1 LCQYLCTVVG
11 YVLFR
16 LMSAYCVLLFCAV
29 DEISDLNDRLAG
41 LQQTKDKDRE
51 MFEQQLE
58 QLRNEYQE
66 TKRQLS
72 SDNMML
78 GTYVIYLFQLLL

>member
-1 LCQYLCTVVG
+1 
-11 YVLFR
+11 
-16 LMSAYCVLLFCAV
+16 MSAYCVLLFCAV

-78 GTYVIYLFQLLL
+78 GTYVIYLFQLLLWMWYDFWKKLIK

>member
-1 LCQYLCTVVG
+1 
-11 YVLFR
+11 
-16 LMSAYCVLLFCAV
+16 MSAYCVLLFCAV